1 MFNYTTDQLET
12 IVNKTINPDDY
23 KNYDFYHLEVNII
36 KQDEKELLFE
46 VTRMYDCPPVGFKQ
60 LKALSEI
67 FQTDN
72 IDKYDDISS
81 SGCETCDYGSR
92 YGHAFRVWK

>member
-1 MFNYTTDQLET
+1 MFNYTEKQLKT
-12 IVNKTINPDDY
+12 IVNDVLKGGDY
-23 KNYDFYHLEVNII
+23 SFIELDVSIL
-36 KQDEKELLFE
+36 KQNEKELLFE
-46 VTRMYDCPPVGFKQ
+46 VSRMYDCPPLGFKQ
-60 LKALSEI
+60 LKALSEV

-92 YGHAFRVWK
+92 YGYAFRVWK